1 MIFKLLLLAGLI
13 LVVLFAFK
21 TFDKAKKAKLRGGGA
36 KPDLDDGRGGAE
48 KIDAE
53 DMIECPVCSEYVA
66 PNSAASCGRDDCP
79 Y

>member
-1 MIFKLLLLAGLI
+1 MIFKLLILAGLI
-13 LVVLFAFK
+13 LAVLFAFK
-21 TFDKAKKAKLRGGGA
+21 AFDKAKKAKLRGGGT
-36 KPDLDDGRGGAE
+36 KPDLDDGRDGAE

-66 PNSAASCGRDDCP
+66 ANSAASCGRDDCP

>member
-1 MIFKLLLLAGLI
+1 MIFKLLLLGGLI

-21 TFDKAKKAKLRGGGA
+21 AFEKAKKAKLKGGGA
-36 KPDLDDGRGGAE
+36 KPDIDDSRDGAV

-53 DMIECPVCSEYVA
+53 DMTECPVCGEYVA
-66 PNSAASCGRDDCP
+66 ANSAASCGRDDCP